1 MATLMN
7 IYDYIMEMF
16 PYYGRMENKKGW
28 QNSIRHN
35 LSLHKAFVR
44 TEYQSGKR
52 KGKFW
57 TLDQDYENY
66 PGSFKKVKA
75 PSMDESFWDP
85 DPGNLSI

>member
-16 PYYGRMENKKGW
+16 PYYRRMENKKGW

-44 TEYQSGKR
+44 TEYQSGK
-52 KGKFW
+52 GKFW

-66 PGSFKKVKA
+66 LGNFKKVA
-75 PSMDESFWDP
+75 ISQLWPLNTRSLNTDP
-85 DPGNLSI
+85 AG

>member
-1 MATLMN
+1 
-7 IYDYIMEMF
+7 MF

-44 TEYQSGKR
+44 TEYQSSKR

-85 DPGNLSI
+85 DPGNLIYQYTYY

>member
-16 PYYGRMENKKGW
+16 PYYGRIGNKKGW

-44 TEYQSGKR
+44 TEYQSSKR

-57 TLDQDYENY
+57 TLDQDYEKY
-66 PGSFKKVKA
+66 LGSRDSA
-75 PSMDESFWDP
+75 
-85 DPGNLSI
+85 LHR